1 MVNPAMQLITSRWHL
16 SARNASVNW
25 MWQHGFS
32 QDSYF
37 YFESFKETID
47 LPNTSTSATTE
58 SAIVHKNHADVDE
71 CRIQVSI
78 SSTCFLASYCKRKF
92 SVAQLLFHQHLF
104 THLYPT
110 PLLETITIYTK
121 LLCSK
126 LSAMHQ
132 KIDH

>member
-1 MVNPAMQLITSRWHL
+1 MLETQVLIECGNTVL
-16 SARNASVNW
+16 VKILI
-25 MWQHGFS
+25 FI
-32 QDSYF
+32 
-37 YFESFKETID
+37 FESFKETID

-58 SAIVHKNHADVDE
+58 SAIVHKNHGDVDE

-78 SSTCFLASYCKRKF
+78 SPTCFLAVFANANS
-92 SVAQLLFHQHLF
+92 LFHKHLF

-110 PLLETITIYTK
+110 PLLETIRIYTK